1 MIDLKKQYRT
11 QGGYKVKLNFIDG
24 ETVYGHFEHLKDF
37 WGGGEWNINDGI
49 YSKTGDSECDLVEAK
64 PRIKHTVWINVYKN
78 FISNHPTKEFAD
90 FHDHSYGRADFYDRG
105 GSRLACVKV
114 ELDVQEGEGL

>member
-24 ETVYGHFEHLKDF
+24 ETVYGHFECWKDSWF
-37 WGGGEWNINDGI
+37 GGEWNINDGI
-49 YSKTGDSECDLVEAK
+49 YSKTGSPECDLVEAK
-64 PRIKHTVWINVYKN
+64 PRIKKTVWINVYEDCVS
-78 FISNHPTKEFAD
+78 IHSTKDFADVHYRYYGRVD
-90 FHDHSYGRADFYDRG
+90 FHDRAD
-105 GSRLACVKV
+105 RLACVKI